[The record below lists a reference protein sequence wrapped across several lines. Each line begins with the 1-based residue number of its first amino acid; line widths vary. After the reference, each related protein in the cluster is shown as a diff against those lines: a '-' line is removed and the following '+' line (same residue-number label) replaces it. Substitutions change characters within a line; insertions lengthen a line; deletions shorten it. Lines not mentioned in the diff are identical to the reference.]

1 MLKDKHEIE
10 NYEEKA
16 NLLQAN
22 GWDTWYHDDNW
33 INTEWEKQG
42 KAIDRMGVSTD
53 AAYSYVNNLLITSAK
68 KLF

>member
-33 INTEWEKQG
+33 INKEWETQG

>member
-1 MLKDKHEIE
+1 MLKERYEIE
-10 NYEEKA
+10 NYDDKA
-16 NLLQAN
+16 NLLRAN

-42 KAIDRMGVSTD
+42 KAIDRMGMSTD
-53 AAYSYVNNLLITSAK
+53 LAYTYVNNLLITYAK